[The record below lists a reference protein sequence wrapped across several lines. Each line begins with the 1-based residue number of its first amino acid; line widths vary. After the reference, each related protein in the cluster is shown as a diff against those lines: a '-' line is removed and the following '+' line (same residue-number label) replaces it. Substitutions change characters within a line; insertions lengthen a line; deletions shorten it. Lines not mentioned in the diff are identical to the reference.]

1 MSIGTQKHT
10 PELIEKWLGGDGWNY
25 PQGDGW
31 AARNQGWSVKMNF
44 ESGDTSTAISDVV
57 KLVEV
62 GIYTEKGTQH
72 YFNSDKEALDW
83 VVSRA
88 ISGNALAIKALCYLS
103 HHNPSEYGHWGKLLK
118 GMYGGKE

>member
-10 PELIEKWLGGDGWNY
+10 PELIDQWL
-25 PQGDGW
+25 QGDGW
-31 AARNQGWSVKMNF
+31 DWPQDDSWASSIQGWRVKTVYGRAPDRRL
-44 ESGDTSTAISDVV
+44 SIQ
-57 KLVEV
+57 VEHV
-62 GIYTEKGTQH
+62 YDNKGR
-72 YFNSDKEALDW
+72 YKALFPSDKEALDW

-118 GMYGGKE
+118 GMYGKEKL